1 MEDMKT
7 EELTIRNVTV
17 DDAERLLEIYAP
29 YVERTAITYE
39 TRVPSPEEFRDRI
52 RATLRRY
59 PYIAAER
66 GGRIVGYAY
75 AGPFKQRAS
84 YNWSCETTVYVDASE
99 HGSGIGRSLY
109 RALEAR
115 LREQGIRNMYACIAY
130 PENEDEYLDLG
141 SVRFH
146 TKLGFT
152 KCGEFHNCANKF
164 GRWYNMTWME
174 KMIADH
180 PADPPAVLWR
190 TGDCT

>member
-1 MEDMKT
+1 MEDRKT
-7 EELTIRNVTV
+7 ADLSIRNVTE

-39 TRVPSPEEFRDRI
+39 TRIPSPEEFRDRI

-59 PYIAAER
+59 PYIAAQR
-66 GGRIVGYAY
+66 GGKILGYAY
-75 AGPFKQRAS
+75 AGPFKHAS
-84 YNWSCETTVYVDASE
+84 A